1 MYPVIHNKRAWLGDH
16 GDGFEVIDNSNIYYY
31 YDPLTSIAQNHLPRY
46 SESLSIFGN
55 GSQFKMLKTY
65 ERKVVETNPVV
76 KRQLTESI
84 LTNVLVIDERVQE
97 VLKNLHLP
105 GITIGLLYK
114 NIGIKIP
121 DTESKGV
128 NLSESKFDETLI
140 NGIKTEINSFIKQYP
155 DGKRNFIVIHFSI
168 LERMFATETDRKDSI
183 NKYLI
188 DLGGRYN
195 VIITSGRGIPQGLPE
210 EVRFINLSALLHA
223 FVDIRSKY
231 LINSVLYSARKSII

>member
-1 MYPVIHNKRAWLGDH
+1 
-16 GDGFEVIDNSNIYYY
+16 
-31 YDPLTSIAQNHLPRY
+31 
-46 SESLSIFGN
+46 
-55 GSQFKMLKTY
+55 
-65 ERKVVETNPVV
+65 
-76 KRQLTESI
+76 
-84 LTNVLVIDERVQE
+84 
-97 VLKNLHLP
+97 LKNPHLP
-105 GITIGLLYK
+105 GITIGMLYK

-140 NGIKTEINSFIKQYP
+140 NGIKVEINSFTQQYP
-155 DGKRNFIVIHFSI
+155 DGKRNFIVIHYSI
-168 LERMFATETDRKDSI
+168 LERMFATETDRKDAI

-188 DLGGRYN
+188 SLGSIYN